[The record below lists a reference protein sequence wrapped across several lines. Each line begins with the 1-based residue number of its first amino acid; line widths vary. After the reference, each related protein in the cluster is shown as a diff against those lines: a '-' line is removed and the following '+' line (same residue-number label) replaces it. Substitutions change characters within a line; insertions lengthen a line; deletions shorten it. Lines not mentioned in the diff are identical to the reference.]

1 MGKGLGWFVT
11 RRLIALAVTLLVA
24 SVLIYGALYI
34 TPGDPAALLAG
45 GRNPSPATLAAVRAQ
60 YHLDDPFW
68 VQYWHWLSGVVQ
80 GKLGRSIGFN
90 DQVSDLISSRF
101 SVTVFL
107 VVYASLLIV
116 VGGVALGVLSALR
129 GRTFNLATTVGTT
142 VLMAVPTFVAAIV
155 LIWIFAT
162 KLSWFP
168 VFGTGSGFVDRL
180 RHLTL
185 PAVALA
191 CSFLAYVSRV
201 TRSAVAAELGSE
213 HVETARSR
221 GIPARLIIRRHVLRN
236 AASPILTVSG
246 VTVAGLIVGTVVA
259 EQAFG
264 VSGIGSLLV
273 VAAQKQDFTVVQDIS
288 LLMVAAFV
296 VINTVVDLV
305 SVALDR
311 RLARTGP

>member
-1 MGKGLGWFVT
+1 MAGGLGWFVL
-11 RRLIALAVTLLVA
+11 RRLVALVVTLLVS

-34 TPGDPAALLAG
+34 SPGDPAALLAG
-45 GRNPSPATLAAVRAQ
+45 GQHPSVATLQAIRAQ
-60 YHLDDPFW
+60 YHLNDSFLG
-68 VQYWHWLSGVVQ
+68 QYWHWFTDVLQ
-80 GKLGRSIGFN
+80 GRLGKSIGFQT
-90 DQVSDLISSRF
+90 QVSDLLTARIGN
-101 SVTVFL
+101 TLFL
-107 VVYASLLIV
+107 VAYAGVLILLLG
-116 VGGVALGVLSALR
+116 VGIGVASALF
-129 GRTFNLATTVGTT
+129 GRTVKLFSTVSTTL
-142 VLMAVPTFVAAIV
+142 LMAVPTFVSAIV
-155 LIWIFAT
+155 LIWLFAT

-168 VFGTGSGFVDRL
+168 VFGSGSGFTGRL
-180 RHLTL
+180 YHLTL

-191 CSFLAYVSRV
+191 ASYLAYVSRV
-201 TRSAVAAELGSE
+201 TRTAVAGELGSE

-221 GIPARLIIRRHVLRN
+221 GVARGLIIKRHVLRN

-296 VINTVVDLV
+296 VVNTVVDVL
-305 SVALDR
+305 SVTLDR
-311 RLARTGP
+311 RLARTGA